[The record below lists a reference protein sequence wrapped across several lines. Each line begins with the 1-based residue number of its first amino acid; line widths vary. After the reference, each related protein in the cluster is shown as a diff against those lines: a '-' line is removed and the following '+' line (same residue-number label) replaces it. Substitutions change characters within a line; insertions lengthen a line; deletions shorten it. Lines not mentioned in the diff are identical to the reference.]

1 VFLHDGKLVTG
12 SKSLGNGS
20 LTHPTPPLGKT
31 VTNALML
38 PDGQMGRQATLTF
51 LPVFE
56 EGGKHLPGKVAV
68 TVTVARHT
76 GGLAEKLTGL
86 AWLLVAV
93 GAAAT
98 LGAAGAMF
106 FVVNRGLRPLGQL
119 AAHIGAMGSDDLGE
133 RIELADTPAELSAV
147 VLRLNEMLER
157 LQATFLRER
166 RFTADAAHEL
176 RTPLAG
182 LETILDVCATR
193 ARSSEEYVKTLA
205 KCQRISQGMHAMV
218 DSLMTL
224 ARVDSRQLAVTMS
237 RVPLAAMV
245 QEAWTTCAG
254 AAAAKGLRV
263 GMKIDPQLCVE
274 TDAEKLRMIVNNL
287 LDNAVSH
294 SDAKGWVRIEGKAVG
309 NDVALSVSNS
319 GSTLNEEQVRRAFD
333 RFWRGDA
340 ARRDTGLHCGLGLSL
355 CSELTAVLSGEI
367 AAVSEPGGV
376 FLVRVVLPGR
386 AEAATQTRRDDS
398 SSAADRL
405 ASISA

>member
-1 VFLHDGKLVTG
+1 
-12 SKSLGNGS
+12 
-20 LTHPTPPLGKT
+20 
-31 VTNALML
+31 
-38 PDGQMGRQATLTF
+38 
-51 LPVFE
+51 
-56 EGGKHLPGKVAV
+56 
-68 TVTVARHT
+68 
-76 GGLAEKLTGL
+76 
-86 AWLLVAV
+86 
-93 GAAAT
+93 
-98 LGAAGAMF
+98 
-106 FVVNRGLRPLGQL
+106 
-119 AAHIGAMGSDDLGE
+119 
-133 RIELADTPAELSAV
+133 
-147 VLRLNEMLER
+147 
-157 LQATFLRER
+157 
-166 RFTADAAHEL
+166 
-176 RTPLAG
+176 
-182 LETILDVCATR
+182 
-193 ARSSEEYVKTLA
+193 
-205 KCQRISQGMHAMV
+205 
-218 DSLMTL
+218 
-224 ARVDSRQLAVTMS
+224 
-237 RVPLAAMV
+237 
-245 QEAWTTCAG
+245 
-254 AAAAKGLRV
+254 
-263 GMKIDPQLCVE
+263 MKIDPQLCVE